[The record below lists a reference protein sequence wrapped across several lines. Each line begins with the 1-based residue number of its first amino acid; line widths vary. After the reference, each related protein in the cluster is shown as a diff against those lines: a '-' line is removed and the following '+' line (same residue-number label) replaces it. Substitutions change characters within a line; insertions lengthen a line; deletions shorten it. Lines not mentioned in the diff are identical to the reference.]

1 MHPELPPQQ
10 DVRVLTWGEVCTSCM
25 NTTLQTRELELQ
37 VAKSMYDTPG
47 ILDQTQSNHDN
58 IILKGVRYNGMKL

>member
-1 MHPELPPQQ
+1 MHQELPPQ
-10 DVRVLTWGEVCTSCM
+10 DICALTWAEVCTGCM

-47 ILDQTQSNHDN
+47 ILDQNQSNHDG
-58 IILKGVRYNGMKL
+58 IILKGVRYIDMKP